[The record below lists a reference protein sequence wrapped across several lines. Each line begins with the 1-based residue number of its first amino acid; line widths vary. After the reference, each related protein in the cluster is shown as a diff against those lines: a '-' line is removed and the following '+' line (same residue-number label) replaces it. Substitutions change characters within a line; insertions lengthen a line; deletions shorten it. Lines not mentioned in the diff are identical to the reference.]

1 MHTIPQTKLTYKNI
15 IYLFLFTVFINSNA
29 QNLVKNPSFESATK
43 CTKRPGNF
51 QKDVLD
57 WRTPSDGS
65 TDYYSD
71 CSPEMSTNHNFI
83 GRQQVYDGKA
93 FAGFY
98 MLGPDNYREYI
109 TGSLS
114 QTLVK
119 GKKYKVSFMVSLAD
133 KAGLA
138 VDEFQILFTE
148 RAPKWSTK
156 KSIAIDYVNNSEE
169 IKLLR
174 VRSANGYANSRTWT
188 NVSITFIANGT
199 ESFIT
204 LGNFKR
210 DKRTRTKVVSERLRK
225 AAYYYVDN
233 VSVEEYESINI
244 DEIYVIKDLLFTS
257 DSYIIN
263 PEAKGQLR
271 ELIRHLKRNPQ
282 LNVTIYGHSDN
293 EGDAKYNKLLS
304 LNRAKSVGEFLLDNG
319 LTFDRIKWQGYGD
332 AIPLAT
338 NSSETGR
345 LKNRRVEF
353 VVSKNKYSNYANTAF
368 EEDKD

>member
-1 MHTIPQTKLTYKNI
+1 MHTNPQIQPTYKQI
-15 IYLFLFTVFINSNA
+15 ICFILCLSFLQINA
-29 QNLVKNPSFESATK
+29 QNLVKNPSFEYSKK
-43 CTKRPGNF
+43 CSKKPGNF

-83 GRQQVYDGKA
+83 GRQQVYEGKA

-109 TGSLS
+109 TGSLAK
-114 QTLVK
+114 TLEK

-148 RAPKWSTK
+148 KSPKWSTK

-169 IKLLR
+169 IRLLR
-174 VRSANGYANSRTWT
+174 VRSANGYTNSRTWT

-199 ESFIT
+199 ESFVT

-210 DKRTRTKVVSERLRK
+210 DKRTRTKVVNDRLRK
-225 AAYYYVDN
+225 ASYYYIDN
-233 VSVEEYESINI
+233 VSVSEYEGINL
-244 DEIYVIKDLLFTS
+244 DEIYVIKDLMFTT

-271 ELIRHLKRNPQ
+271 ELVRHLKRNPH
-282 LNVTIYGHSDN
+282 LNVTIFGHSDN

-319 LTFDRIKWQGYGD
+319 LTFDRINWKGYGD
-332 AIPLAT
+332 QIPLAS
-338 NSSETGR
+338 NNDEKGR
-345 LKNRRVEF
+345 LMNRRVEF
-353 VVSKNKYSNYANTAF
+353 VVSENKYDTYVNNGF
-368 EEDKD
+368 EEDKE

>member
-1 MHTIPQTKLTYKNI
+1 MQKVPQTKRTNKYI
-15 IYLFLFTVFINSNA
+15 IGLFLIISILSVKA
-29 QNLVKNPSFESATK
+29 QNLVKNPSFEDSKK
-43 CTKRPGNF
+43 CTKKPGNF
-51 QKDVLD
+51 QKDVIN

-83 GRQQVYDGKA
+83 GRQQVYHGKA

-109 TGSLS
+109 TGNLT
-114 QTLVK
+114 QTLIK
-119 GKKYKVSFMVSLAD
+119 GKHYKVSFMVSLAD

-148 RAPKWSTK
+148 KLPKWSTK
-156 KSIAIDYVNNSEE
+156 KNISIDYVNNAEE

-174 VRSANGYANSRTWT
+174 ARAPSGYVNKRKWI
-188 NVSITFIANGT
+188 NVSTSFTANGT
-199 ESFIT
+199 EQYIT

-210 DKRTRTKVVSERLRK
+210 DKRTRRKITGENLRK
-225 AAYYYVDN
+225 ASYYYIDQ
-233 VSVEEYESINI
+233 VSVELDDKINL

-257 DSYIIN
+257 DSFVIN
-263 PEAKGQLR
+263 HEAKSQLSS
-271 ELIRHLKRNPQ
+271 LVRHLKRNPG
-282 LNVTIYGHSDN
+282 LNVTIFGHSDN
-293 EGDAKYNKLLS
+293 EGDPAYNKLLS

-319 LTFDRIKWQGYGD
+319 LGFNRIKWQGYG
-332 AIPLAT
+332 AKIPLAT
-338 NSSETGR
+338 NKSETGR

-353 VVSKNKYSNYANTAF
+353 IVSKNKYDTYVNTGF

>member
-1 MHTIPQTKLTYKNI
+1 MHTNPQIKPTYKHI
-15 IYLFLFTVFINSNA
+15 IYLILCFSLLQLNA
-29 QNLVKNPSFESATK
+29 QNLVKNPSFESSKK
-43 CTKRPGNF
+43 CSKKPGNF
-51 QKDVLD
+51 EKDVLE

-83 GRQQVYDGKA
+83 GRQQVYHGKA

-109 TGSLS
+109 TGVLT

-119 GKKYKVSFMVSLAD
+119 GKRYKVSFMVSLAD

-148 RAPKWSTK
+148 KSPKWSTK

-169 IKLLR
+169 IRLLK
-174 VRSANGYANSRTWT
+174 VRSAAGFSNKRTWT
-188 NVSITFIANGT
+188 NVSTTFVANGT
-199 ESFIT
+199 ETFVT

-210 DKRTRTKVVSERLRK
+210 DKRTRTKVTNDRLRK
-225 AAYYYVDN
+225 ASYYYIDQ
-233 VSVEEYESINI
+233 VSVVEDEGINL

-257 DSYIIN
+257 DSYVIN
-263 PEAKGQLR
+263 KEAKGQLR
-271 ELIRHLKRNPQ
+271 ELVRHLKRNPR

-332 AIPLAT
+332 EIPLAT
-338 NSSETGR
+338 NNSETGR

-353 VVSKNKYSNYANTAF
+353 VVSESKYNTYANNGF
-368 EEDKD
+368 EEDKE